1 MTIKKKLQ
9 ENSEKI
15 EKKLDEFEKIG
26 NEQMGKVGDKFDE
39 YLKKKK
45 IGKWQGA
52 IIVFIMALI
61 FFTLTGDIFKINSW
75 YPLRIS
81 WVNPM
86 SSVQKVIK
94 NINNTKIK
102 KEIKK

>member
-15 EKKLDEFEKIG
+15 EKRLEEFETIG
-26 NEQMGKVGDKFDE
+26 NEQMAKVADKIDE
-39 YLKKKK
+39 FLKKKK
-45 IGKWQGA
+45 ISKLQGF

-61 FFTLTGDIFKINSW
+61 FFTLTGDLFKIDSW

-81 WVNPM
+81 WVNPVA
-86 SSVQKVIK
+86 SIQKT
-94 NINNTKIK
+94 INTVNKESK
-102 KEIKK
+102 K

>member
-15 EKKLDEFEKIG
+15 EKRLEEFETIG
-26 NEQMGKVGDKFDE
+26 NEQMAKVADKIDE
-39 YLKKKK
+39 FLRKKK
-45 IGKWQGA
+45 ISKVQGF
-52 IIVFIMALI
+52 IIVFIMALV
-61 FFTLTGDIFKINSW
+61 FFTLTGDMFKINSW

-86 SSVQKVIK
+86 TSIQKT
-94 NINNTKIK
+94 INTVNKEAK
-102 KEIKK
+102 K